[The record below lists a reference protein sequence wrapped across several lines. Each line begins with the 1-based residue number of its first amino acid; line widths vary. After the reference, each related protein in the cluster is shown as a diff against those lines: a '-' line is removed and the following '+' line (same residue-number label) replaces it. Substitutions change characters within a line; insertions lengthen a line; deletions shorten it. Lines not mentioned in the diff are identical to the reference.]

1 MNCPLC
7 GTVNNNELDL
17 CNQCGRPIR
26 FGASGFLDN
35 ELLSKISQIAQ
46 HNFRQGNFHQAIKDI
61 NEYIQIEDSDPAAYI
76 FRGKLYDYLAHGP
89 DLSNREVRNIL
100 TQGIEDFSHAIFLD
114 PDNSIAYFNRGNAF
128 LARTDFDFALDDFS
142 KVISL
147 SSDDELI
154 KVMAYSLSAF
164 AYEKLGDLDQAMI
177 DHENALEIDST
188 NEFAILLRD
197 DYLRRTKQSQITLK
211 NLIASGVILIFVMIF
226 FYFMIRS

>member
-1 MNCPLC
+1 M
-7 GTVNNNELDL
+7 
-17 CNQCGRPIR
+17 
-26 FGASGFLDN
+26 
-35 ELLSKISQIAQ
+35 
-46 HNFRQGNFHQAIKDI
+46 
-61 NEYIQIEDSDPAAYI
+61 
-76 FRGKLYDYLAHGP
+76 AHGP

-147 SSDDELI
+147 SPDDELN

-164 AYEKLGDLDQAMI
+164 AYEKLGDSDQAMI